1 MTIIVNV
8 HFFYQTSD
16 FEDVVYTSKLF
27 DKVVETYPD
36 TIKCHSQNKPITEAF
51 RPHSD
56 ALDTPEEP
64 IREGLFVTLSS
75 GYKSKEVLYNLY
87 AFCEDFYFLAEYLS
101 LWIAEHFKLL
111 LKVQSFS
118 KGHQKL
124 MKKSSRKKISSY
136 SVAS

>member
-1 MTIIVNV
+1 MDLGGNSHWVPLANAVKGLEISLVTIIVNV
-8 HFFYQTSD
+8 HFFHQTSD
-16 FEDVVYTSKLF
+16 FEDVVYSSKLF

-87 AFCEDFYFLAEYLS
+87 VFCEGFYFLAEYLS
-101 LWIAEHFKLL
+101 LCKVEHFQFLL
-111 LKVQSFS
+111 
-118 KGHQKL
+118 
-124 MKKSSRKKISSY
+124 
-136 SVAS
+136 

>member
-1 MTIIVNV
+1 MDLGGNSRWVSLANAVKGLEISLVTIIVNV
-8 HFFYQTSD
+8 HFFHQTSD
-16 FEDVVYTSKLF
+16 FEDVVYSSKLF

-64 IREGLFVTLSS
+64 IHEGLFVTLSS

-87 AFCEDFYFLAEYLS
+87 AFSEGFYFLADYLS
-101 LWIAEHFKLL
+101 LWILEHFQFLL
-111 LKVQSFS
+111 
-118 KGHQKL
+118 
-124 MKKSSRKKISSY
+124 
-136 SVAS
+136 

>member
-1 MTIIVNV
+1 MDLGGNSHWVPLANAVKGLEISLVTVIIVNV
-8 HFFYQTSD
+8 HFFHQTSD
-16 FEDVVYTSKLF
+16 FEDVVYSSKLF

-64 IREGLFVTLSS
+64 IHEGLFVTLSS

-101 LWIAEHFKLL
+101 LWTVEHVQFLL
-111 LKVQSFS
+111 
-118 KGHQKL
+118 
-124 MKKSSRKKISSY
+124 
-136 SVAS
+136 